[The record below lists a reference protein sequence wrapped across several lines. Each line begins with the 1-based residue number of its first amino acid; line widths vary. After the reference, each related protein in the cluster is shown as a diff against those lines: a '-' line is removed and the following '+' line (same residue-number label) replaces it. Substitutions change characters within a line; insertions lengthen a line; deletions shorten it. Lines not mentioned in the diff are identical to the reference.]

1 MAEEKNFE
9 HKVERFLQECG
20 IYPSGFPEDKITTTP
35 VGWYFKVWGGGFQK
49 SGIPDLILN
58 VVGLFIAVELKA
70 EHGKPSELQ
79 KLNTNRIRDSG
90 GEACFLYPSGFEDFQ
105 HDITDMLEEHDEL
118 MEGFTE
124 PSPATLLDKVYRKKG

>member
-9 HKVERFLQECG
+9 HKVERFLQECR
-20 IYPSGFPEDKITTTP
+20 IYPAGFPEDKMIAP
-35 VGWYFKVWGGGFQK
+35 ANGWYFKVWGGGFQK

-58 VVGLFIAVELKA
+58 VHGLFIAVELKA
-70 EHGKPSELQ
+70 EHGRPSELQ

-105 HDITDMLEEHDEL
+105 SDITDILEEHTEL
-118 MEGFTE
+118 MEQME
-124 PSPATLLDKVYRKKG
+124 LSEISLMDDVYRKKG

>member
-20 IYPSGFPEDKITTTP
+20 IYPAGFPEDKITTTP

-90 GEACFLYPSGFEDFQ
+90 GGACFLYPSGFERFKQ
-105 HDITDMLEEHDEL
+105 DIEN
-118 MEGFTE
+118 
-124 PSPATLLDKVYRKKG
+124 LLDECCEDEEIYTWTAEEYKEP

>member
-20 IYPSGFPEDKITTTP
+20 IYPAGFPEDKITTTP

-58 VVGLFIAVELKA
+58 VCGFFIAVELKA
-70 EHGKPSELQ
+70 EHGRPSELQ
-79 KLNTNRIRDSG
+79 KLNTKRIRDSG
-90 GEACFLYPSGFEDFQ
+90 GDACFLYPSGFEQFKAELNTL
-105 HDITDMLEEHDEL
+105 IKAFDEPVCSAFL
-118 MEGFTE
+118 KYEY
-124 PSPATLLDKVYRKKG
+124 K

>member
-20 IYPSGFPEDKITTTP
+20 IYPAGFPEDKMIAP
-35 VGWYFKVWGGGFQK
+35 ANGWYFKVWGGGFQK

-58 VVGLFIAVELKA
+58 VHGLFVAVELKA
-70 EHGKPSELQ
+70 EHGRPSELQ

-105 HDITDMLEEHDEL
+105 SDITDILEEDMEL
-118 MEGFTE
+118 MEQME
-124 PSPATLLDKVYRKKG
+124 LSEINLMDEVYREKG

>member
-20 IYPSGFPEDKITTTP
+20 IYPAGFPEDKMIAP
-35 VGWYFKVWGGGFQK
+35 ANGWYFKVWGGGFQK

-58 VVGLFIAVELKA
+58 VHGFFVAVELKA
-70 EHGKPSELQ
+70 EHGRPSELQ

-90 GEACFLYPSGFEDFQ
+90 GEACFLYPSGFEDFKR
-105 HDITDMLEEHDEL
+105 DIKNLLNEGCENEVIYTWTAEE
-118 MEGFTE
+118 
-124 PSPATLLDKVYRKKG
+124 YRKH

>member
-9 HKVERFLQECG
+9 HKVERFLQECR
-20 IYPSGFPEDKITTTP
+20 IYPAGFQEDKMIAP
-35 VGWYFKVWGGGFQK
+35 ANGWYFKVWGGGFQK

-58 VVGLFIAVELKA
+58 VHGLFIAVELKA
-70 EHGKPSELQ
+70 EHGRPSELQ

-105 HDITDMLEEHDEL
+105 SDITEILEEHAEL
-118 MEGFTE
+118 MEQME
-124 PSPATLLDKVYRKKG
+124 LSEISLMDDVYREKG